1 MPPVPTSRFALR
13 RVWPVFALLAAAGCG
28 DDLSGPRSEM
38 CDDQLAITTT
48 EPGVIRYLVAVTG
61 EAVVNRVTYTT
72 PAGDTT
78 LVNPEDESADELL
91 LRRDIQFS
99 EAVEATIRVQGE
111 VASTGEIGFTY
122 AIVPDD
128 AAKDVILGPTV
139 VCNTATQ

>member
-13 RVWPVFALLAAAGCG
+13 RAWTAFALLAAAGCG
-28 DDLSGPRSEM
+28 DNLAGPRSEM

-48 EPGVIRYLVAVTG
+48 EAGVIRYLVAVTG

-78 LVNPEDESADELL
+78 LVNPEDEAADELL
-91 LRRDIQFS
+91 LRRDIHFS

-128 AAKDVILGPTV
+128 LAKDVILGPTT